1 MLRGNQGA
9 YSARSP
15 RCSQTLL
22 LQSQRTAGDVM
33 IWLKIE
39 DTDREHDLATVQLT
53 LKMVPGGN
61 G

>member
-33 IWLKIE
+33 IVMVE
-39 DTDREHDLATVQLT
+39 DTDRKHDLATVQLT